1 MKRREKIQGFFITG
15 SDTDVGKTH
24 VGRQIIAQLKSR
36 LPSLKVRKPVESG
49 CTRHAG
55 GYFPAD
61 GDALFRS
68 NDKRED
74 LDTVTPYRFEAAL
87 APDQAARREGK
98 SITLQQLSEAVL
110 KNVEAQDFLLVEG
123 AGGFYS
129 PIAEDGLNADLARR
143 LGLDMIIVIE
153 DRLGAIN
160 QALLTRQAVESAGL
174 KVKAIILNQRSASLP
189 ETDNLTEIRK
199 RVDCPVRVC
208 PFQQAADDF
217 QLLD

>member
-1 MKRREKIQGFFITG
+1 MKRQKIQGFFITG

-24 VGRQIIAQLKSR
+24 VGCQIIHQLKTR
-36 LPSLKVRKPVESG
+36 LLSLKVRKPVESG
-49 CTRHAG
+49 CTRDAG

-174 KVKAIILNQRSASLP
+174 KVKAIILNQRSTSLP

-199 RVDCPVRVC
+199 RVDCPVHVC
-208 PFQQAADDF
+208 PFQKEADDF
-217 QLLD
+217 QLLG